1 MPAQS
6 TMSAFQAQKVDPERQ
21 ARIEDRRKRIQ
32 ARVKEKVGK
41 KEGHDGKAITKDEG
55 RKKVGS
61 GPQQVHASRSH
72 IDKVQRSGSM
82 IVDSVQ
88 QSSDERENI
97 RRINEEERRRVRRQN
112 LDTEARVSAKRNAA
126 VAMRWASILE
136 KDIPE
141 EILADMMLQRED
153 CDRIVL
159 SKDTLIQEFERELRN
174 KDETYVK
181 SLKKQAEDID
191 TLIDNMNK
199 QTEEM
204 CRSYAE
210 ELQEVERGFL
220 SDREELMHKHEKEI
234 TGLLET
240 RQRLETDFMERKA
253 SQIRE
258 YQGQFDEERAREA
271 EEHNSMKIKL
281 ETKVQ
286 RLEQDFQQ
294 IQATFQLNTEKL
306 EYNFLILFEKDIEN
320 LNVKNQLK
328 RKTTKL
334 SDALSNMMTRYNEL
348 NDKYKSENNQL
359 TEEYKRVTEQFK
371 DLQTKF
377 LHFQRLDA
385 QRYRDI
391 WDMNEK
397 QVTSLM
403 QKVLKA
409 DKIVHEQHLGLEWAP
424 PSAEIFQL
432 RTAEAVA
439 DASAQD
445 GAGTSSKQLA
455 RPENKKTRLIL
466 QMLCDEG
473 GFLVEGKVKRMLDK
487 IEKNERNLMKV
498 ESIIRALAIDTKEG
512 MEMLVSHFVEKAMNE
527 GDQRLVDPTTAT
539 SCLRNFVDEYREMG
553 GPTAA
558 APGTDNPSKTSRR
571 EEQQFWERMSN
582 VISSKTH
589 RLWEN
594 LYEQMQKLNTTLMQR
609 QKKIEGNGQ
618 LEGQNLELRRLLS
631 QYMSARVNDDLYIP
645 PAQMLQLQ
653 QQPQ

>member
-1 MPAQS
+1 
-6 TMSAFQAQKVDPERQ
+6 MSSFQQTKDPERQ
-21 ARIEDRRKRIQ
+21 ARIEERRKRIQ

-41 KEGHDGKAITKDEG
+41 KEAHDGKTITKDEG
-55 RKKVGS
+55 RKKVGA

-72 IDKVQRSGSM
+72 IDKIQRSGSSM
-82 IVDSVQ
+82 VDMVR

-141 EILADMMLQRED
+141 EILAEMMLQREE

-159 SKDTLIQEFERELRN
+159 SKDTLIQEFERELRH

-191 TLIDNMNK
+191 TLIENMNK

-204 CRSYAE
+204 SRTYSE
-210 ELQEVERGFL
+210 ELEEVERGFL
-220 SDREELMHKHEKEI
+220 TDREELMNKHEKEVNN
-234 TGLLET
+234 LLDT
-240 RQRLETDFMERKA
+240 RQRLEQDFMERKA
-253 SQIRE
+253 QQIRE
-258 YQGQFDEERAREA
+258 YQAQFDEERAKEA
-271 EEHNSMKIKL
+271 EEHNAMKIQL

-286 RLEQDFQQ
+286 KLEQDFQQ

-377 LHFQRLDA
+377 LHFQKLDA
-385 QRYRDI
+385 QRYRDV
-391 WDMNEK
+391 WEMNEK
-397 QVTSLM
+397 NVTALM

-409 DKIVHEQHLGLEWAP
+409 DKIIHEQQLGLEWAP
-424 PSAEIFQL
+424 PSDEVFQL
-432 RTAEAVA
+432 RTSEAVG
-439 DASAQD
+439 DANPAD
-445 GAGTSSKQLA
+445 GAGSSVSKQLA

-466 QMLCDEG
+466 QMLCDEA

-487 IEKNERNLMKV
+487 IDKNERNLMKV
-498 ESIIRALAIDTKEG
+498 ESIIRALAIDAKEG
-512 MEMLVSHFVEKAMNE
+512 MEMLVSHFIEKSVTEA
-527 GDQRLVDPTTAT
+527 DQRLVDPTTAVE
-539 SCLRNFVDEYREMG
+539 CLRNFVDEYREIG
-553 GPTAA
+553 GPTTAA
-558 APGTDNPSKTSRR
+558 ATGSDNPSKTSRR

-582 VISSKTH
+582 VISGKTF
-589 RLWEN
+589 RLWMN
-594 LYEQMQKLNTTLMQR
+594 LYEQMQKLNEILMQR
-609 QKKIEGNGQ
+609 QKKITGNGS
-618 LEGQNLELRRLLS
+618 LETQNLELRKLLS

-653 QQPQ
+653 QQGS